1 MHFSTAD
8 AEDMKRVAGVM
19 KNSDTSLAPP
29 ATWEDMDETSRA
41 LPLYEV
47 QKSSAEFKQ
56 AEASFMHTLKNHRYY
71 SSVKVRLW
79 DFYAGVRVC
88 LSFDDLLFAARST
101 R

>member
-1 MHFSTAD
+1 
-8 AEDMKRVAGVM
+8 MKRVAGVM

-71 SSVKVRLW
+71 SSVKVRLLG
-79 DFYAGVRVC
+79 FLRRCTC
-88 LSFDDLLFAARST
+88 LSMMT
-101 R
+101 